1 MTPAANLALALAAA
15 IVAFVLLHPRRG
27 WLWRWWQGREA
38 AERIRVEDALKHF
51 HDCEYVQLPATVS
64 SLAGALEIGRDE
76 AARLSALLESMGLMV
91 SDQHGGR
98 LTSEGRS
105 YALRVI
111 RSHRLWEHY
120 LADRTGIGEE
130 EWHHQADQ
138 KEHTMTAEQ
147 AEALSVQ
154 LGNPTF
160 DPHGAPIPTADGD
173 MPNRRGVP
181 LPSLKPGARGTIVHV
196 EDEPDAVYAQLVAAR
211 LYPGVVVRVL
221 ESTMVRMRIEAEL
234 QEHVLAPV
242 VATNLSVEPI
252 ADSSDAGS
260 ADRWLS
266 SLGVGQQAVVVDISP
281 ACRGVERR
289 RLLDLGIVPGTLV
302 QAELESV
309 GGDPIAYQIRG
320 AVIALR
326 RDQADLIHVRSH
338 PETVLTS

>member
-1 MTPAANLALALAAA
+1 M
-15 IVAFVLLHPRRG
+15 
-27 WLWRWWQGREA
+27 
-38 AERIRVEDALKHF
+38 
-51 HDCEYVQLPATVS
+51 S

-76 AARLSALLESMGLMV
+76 AARLSAVLESMGLVV
-91 SDQHGGR
+91 SDLHGRR

-111 RSHRLWEHY
+111 RIHRLWELH
-120 LADRTGIGEE
+120 LADRTGIAEE

-138 KEHTMTAEQ
+138 IEHTMTAEQ
-147 AEALSVQ
+147 AEDLSVQ

-173 MPNRRGVP
+173 MPKRRGIP
-181 LPSLKPGARGTIVHV
+181 LPALKPGVRGTIVHV
-196 EDEPDAVYAQLVAAR
+196 EDEPDTVYAQLVAAR

-221 ESTMVRMRIEAEL
+221 ESSRERIRIEAEL
-234 QEHVLAPV
+234 QEYVLAPV
-242 VATNLSVEPI
+242 VAANLSVEPI
-252 ADSSDAGS
+252 GDAPDAGS
-260 ADRWLS
+260 ADSRLS

-302 QAELESV
+302 RAELEST

-338 PETVLTS
+338 PETALTS